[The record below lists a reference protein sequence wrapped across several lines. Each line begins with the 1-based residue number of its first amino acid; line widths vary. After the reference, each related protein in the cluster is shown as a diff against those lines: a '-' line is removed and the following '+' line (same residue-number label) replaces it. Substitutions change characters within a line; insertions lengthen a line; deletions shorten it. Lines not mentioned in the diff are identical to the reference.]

1 MAVNGETVPNVM
13 KQNKKHPGTNRI
25 LSKPSSLFCGSTYTK
40 NTRQETTRD
49 VTNTSGAARG
59 AQDPRMTLPA

>member
-1 MAVNGETVPNVM
+1 MAVSGETVPDIM
-13 KQNKKHPGTNRI
+13 KQNKNTQGTNRI

-40 NTRQETTRD
+40 NTRQEATHD